1 MNVLLTGGAGYIG
14 AHAVIELLDAKYS
27 VVVFD
32 NFSTGEKFKEA
43 LRATFNNVPIPSTQ
57 PSLRRNDNNGSII
70 RKDNNKNNVAGM
82 ELQRAPTLQDQQ
94 MILEVE
100 WE

>member
-1 MNVLLTGGAGYIG
+1 MIY
-14 AHAVIELLDAKYS
+14 YS
-27 VVVFD
+27 VIYKTLIKIINYDIKSNF

-43 LRATFNNVPIPSTQ
+43 LRATFNNVPIPSAQ
-57 PSLRRNDNNGSII
+57 PSLRRNGNSDSII

-100 WE
+100 GE